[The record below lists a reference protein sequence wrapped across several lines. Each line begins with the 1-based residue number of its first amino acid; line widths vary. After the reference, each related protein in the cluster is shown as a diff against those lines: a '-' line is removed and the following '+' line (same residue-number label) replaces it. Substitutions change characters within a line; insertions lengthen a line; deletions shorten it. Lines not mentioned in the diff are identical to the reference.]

1 MGTSCLAR
9 CRFCGHGGCHT
20 LDGERA
26 VIGEIAAIVAGVNA
40 ATSAIKQ
47 VAETTNDISSISSF
61 LSTLGGAEVELQRA
75 QNEGKLSEADA
86 VKAAL
91 AKKQIQE
98 TMREIRDLFTVSGN
112 SELYNEAMA
121 SMAAARKAKQAEL
134 ARKAAAKKKFWKDVR
149 EVLSVIAV
157 LLFLLPLTLAVLI
170 SWVTR

>member
-1 MGTSCLAR
+1 M
-9 CRFCGHGGCHT
+9 
-20 LDGERA
+20 
-26 VIGEIAAIVAGVNA
+26 IGEIAAIVAGVNA

-98 TMREIRDLFTVSGN
+98 TMKEIKDLFTMSGN
-112 SELYNEAMA
+112 GDLYQEAMA
-121 SMAAARKAKQAEL
+121 SMAAARKAKQTEL
-134 ARKAAAKKKFWKDVR
+134 ARKAAEKKKFWKEVR
-149 EVLSVIAV
+149 EVMTVIAV
-157 LLFLLPLTLAVLI
+157 LVLLLPMTLAVLLT
-170 SWVTR
+170 WLTA

>member
-1 MGTSCLAR
+1 M
-9 CRFCGHGGCHT
+9 
-20 LDGERA
+20 
-26 VIGEIAAIVAGVNA
+26 IGEIAAIVAGVNA

-86 VKAAL
+86 IKAAL
-91 AKKQIQE
+91 AKKHIQE
-98 TMREIRDLFTVSGN
+98 TMTEIRNLFTVSGN
-112 SELYNEAMA
+112 AELWKEAMTA
-121 SMAAARKAKQAEL
+121 MAEARKAKQAEL
-134 ARKAAAKKKFWKDVR
+134 QRKAAAKKKFWKDVR

-170 SWVTR
+170 SWVTK

>member
-1 MGTSCLAR
+1 M
-9 CRFCGHGGCHT
+9 
-20 LDGERA
+20 
-26 VIGEIAAIVAGVNA
+26 IGEIAAIVAGVNA

-47 VAETTNDISSISSF
+47 FAETTNDISSISSF

-98 TMREIRDLFTVSGN
+98 TMREIKDMFTVSGN
-112 SELYNEAMA
+112 GDLYQEAMTA
-121 SMAAARKAKQAEL
+121 MAEARKAKQQEL

-149 EVLSVIAV
+149 EVLTVIAV
-157 LLFLLPLTLAVLI
+157 LLFLLPLTLAVLLT
-170 SWVTR
+170 WLTA

>member
-1 MGTSCLAR
+1 M
-9 CRFCGHGGCHT
+9 
-20 LDGERA
+20 
-26 VIGEIAAIVAGVNA
+26 IGEIAAIVAGVNA

-47 VAETTNDISSISSF
+47 VAETTNDISSLSSF

-112 SELYNEAMA
+112 SELFNEAMA

>member
-1 MGTSCLAR
+1 M
-9 CRFCGHGGCHT
+9 
-20 LDGERA
+20 
-26 VIGEIAAIVAGVNA
+26 IGEIAAIVAGVNA

-86 VKAAL
+86 IKAAL
-91 AKKQIQE
+91 AKKHIQE
-98 TMREIRDLFTVSGN
+98 TMTEIRNLFTVSGN
-112 SELYNEAMA
+112 AELWKEAMSA
-121 SMAAARKAKQAEL
+121 MAEARKAKQAEL
-134 ARKAAAKKKFWKDVR
+134 QRKAAAKRKFWKDVR

-170 SWVTR
+170 SWVTK